1 MLPAMLI
8 NRLGSLKLTK
18 VKGVRFDIQ
27 CFILSILIFVT
38 ISCTGILK
46 INKTTAVFR
55 EKSVYLIYD
64 HLIDKQF

>member
-27 CFILSILIFVT
+27 CFILSLLNFVT
-38 ISCTGILK
+38 ITRILK
-46 INKTTAVFR
+46 INKITIVFLR
-55 EKSVYLIYD
+55 EIGLLNKTI
-64 HLIDKQF
+64 

>member
-27 CFILSILIFVT
+27 CFILSILICVT

-64 HLIDKQF
+64 HLTDKQF

>member
-18 VKGVRFDIQ
+18 VRGVRFDSL

-38 ISCTGILK
+38 ITRILK
-46 INKTTAVFR
+46 INKITVVFC
-55 EKSVYLIYD
+55 EKSVCLIRP
-64 HLIDKQF
+64 FNS